1 MRNKISLIS
10 IIFIFKSVI
19 LEPLKIHFTQKSPHS
34 KSNLYEY
41 LKNYHIYTE
50 ILIGTPSQKIETK
63 LTMEYSPFSIKSK
76 EIEGKY
82 DENASSTFS
91 KSKSYII
98 DFYMQKFK
106 QGYYSTD
113 IMKMQKLNGK
123 ELEVNVSYILATK
136 LEYKR
141 ELPYGQIGLKMEDI
155 SIVRDQLFISNLKKK
170 DYINSYTFCFEFK
183 NDDEGD
189 IIIGEYPH
197 QYNKNYNQKYYHNTQ
212 KADSNGNWKFSFD
225 NISWNNQSFNLI
237 KDVKIYIDLGII
249 EGTKQYREF
258 LEEKYLNISKCE
270 RNLYSK
276 DSLFYYTCPS
286 SLDITKFP
294 PLQFYS
300 KDLNFTFVLDHNDL
314 FIKDNDK
321 YLFLITFGNYR
332 ADNWVFGRLFLK
344 KYKLIFNIDKKTI
357 GFYSDNITNKKKGN
371 LIIWIFV
378 FILGLII
385 FGLIYLIYKK
395 SILLRRKKRAN
406 EIFDEYDYTPQ
417 INEVDDKFGING

>member
-1 MRNKISLIS
+1 MRNKIILISLILT
-10 IIFIFKSVI
+10 FKTVI
-19 LEPLKIHFTQKSPHS
+19 LEPLKIHFKQKPQNSD
-34 KSNLYEY
+34 SNTFEKFKFY
-41 LKNYHIYTE
+41 NIYTD
-50 ILIGTPSQKIETK
+50 ISIGTPPQTIETK
-63 LTMEYSPFSIKSK
+63 LTMEYSPFVIKSK

-82 DENASSTFS
+82 NENESSTFS

-98 DFYMQKFK
+98 DFYLQLFK

-113 IMKMQKLNGK
+113 LMKMTKLNGK
-123 ELEVNVSYILATK
+123 ELNVNVSYILATK

-141 ELPYGQIGLKMEDI
+141 NLSYGQIGLKMEDI

-249 EGTKQYREF
+249 EGTQQYREF

-314 FIKDNDK
+314 FVKDNDK

-357 GFYSDNITNKKKGN
+357 GFYSDNITNKKKWN

-417 INEVDDKFGING
+417 INEVDDKFGIND